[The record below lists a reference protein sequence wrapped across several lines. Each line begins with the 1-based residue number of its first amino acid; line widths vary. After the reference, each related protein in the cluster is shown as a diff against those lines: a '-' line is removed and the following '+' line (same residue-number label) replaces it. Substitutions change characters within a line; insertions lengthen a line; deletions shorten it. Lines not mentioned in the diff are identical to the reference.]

1 MIEPSDVKRQLLK
14 ELIETQK
21 AIEKKLE
28 TQDRMIKR
36 FQRLSNNGDLFVQ
49 IIDYFPYPIAVFL
62 PDGLLKLVNHAL
74 LTAANLSSNEA
85 IVGRYNIFGHPAPKE
100 TAISKAV
107 KLALTGETVYLFDLK
122 SPLKSFT
129 GQTTREGISGHHDA
143 VFFPLSDHKGRISHA
158 VVVLINQQK
167 T

>member
-28 TQDRMIKR
+28 TQDRLIKR
-36 FQRLSNNGDLFVQ
+36 FQRLSTNGDLFVQ

-85 IVGRYNIFGHPAPKE
+85 IVGRYNIFGSPAPTE
-100 TAISKAV
+100 TGITKAV
-107 KLALTGETVYLFDLK
+107 KRALTGETVYLFDLK

-129 GQTTREGISGHHDA
+129 GQTTNEGIPGHHDA
-143 VFFPLSDHKGRISHA
+143 VVFPVSDHNEEISHA
-158 VVVLINQQK
+158 VVVLITQQK
-167 T
+167 K

>member
-1 MIEPSDVKRQLLK
+1 MIEPSEVKRQLLQ
-14 ELIETQK
+14 ELLETQK

-28 TQDRMIKR
+28 TQDQMIKR
-36 FQRLSNNGDLFVQ
+36 FQFLSANGDLFIQ

-62 PDGLLKLVNHAL
+62 PDGLLKLVNHTL
-74 LTAANLSSNEA
+74 LTAANLSSSEA
-85 IVGRYNIFGHPAPKE
+85 IVGKYNLFSQPASME
-100 TAISKAV
+100 TGISKAV
-107 KLALTGETVYLFDLK
+107 KRALTGETIYLFDLK

-129 GQTTREGISGHHDA
+129 GQTTSEGIPGYHDA
-143 VFFPLSDHKGRISHA
+143 VVFPVSDHNEEIRHA